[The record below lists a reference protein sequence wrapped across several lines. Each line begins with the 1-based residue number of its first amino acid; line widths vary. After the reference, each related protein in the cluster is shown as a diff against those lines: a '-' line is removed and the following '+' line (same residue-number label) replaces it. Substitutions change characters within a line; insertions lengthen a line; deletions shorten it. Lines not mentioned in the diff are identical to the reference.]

1 MYFGVHKTE
10 EKEVEAV
17 RLKDILKEHTTI
29 DFLKID
35 IEGAE
40 HRVIMDCAEELHRVD
55 KMFIEYHSSPN
66 HPQLLH
72 QILRVIN
79 NSGFRYYIKE
89 ASNNYSHPFIRNK
102 DVLYDLQ
109 LNIFCFR

>member
-1 MYFGVHKTE
+1 M
-10 EKEVEAV
+10 
-17 RLKDILKEHTTI
+17 I

-40 HRVIMDCAEELHRVD
+40 HKVIMDCAEELHRVD

-66 HPQLLH
+66 SPQLLDE
-72 QILRVIN
+72 ILKVVS

-89 ASNNYSHPFIRNK
+89 ASNNYSHPFIREK